1 MSVFVQEALRWE
13 GGRAAQGLMRGDDN
27 SRGSSQRQP
36 VSRKLMVTVTKERCL
51 CPQGQGGKGTVV
63 GLVRPQSTPKGQED
77 VS

>member
-13 GGRAAQGLMRGDDN
+13 GGRAAQGSMRGDDD
-27 SRGSSQRQP
+27 SRGSSQGQP